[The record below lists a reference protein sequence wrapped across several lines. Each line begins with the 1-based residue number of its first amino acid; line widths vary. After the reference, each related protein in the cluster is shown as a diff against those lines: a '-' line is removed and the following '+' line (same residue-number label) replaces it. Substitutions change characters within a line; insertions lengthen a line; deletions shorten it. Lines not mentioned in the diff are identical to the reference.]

1 MDDTLLCLFA
11 TEDDSED
18 DQTIEDMKTLLA
30 FSLLK
35 EPKKVTFAIDLQTI
49 DQKSCIELFWCDI
62 FYYSTLFHYYMI
74 FYDS

>member
-11 TEDDSED
+11 AEDDSED
-18 DQTIEDMKTLLA
+18 DQTIEDIETLLA

-35 EPKKVTFAIDLQTI
+35 EPNKVTFAIDLETI
-49 DQKSCIELFWCDI
+49 DQKSCIELFRCYI
-62 FYYSTLFHYYMI
+62 FYYSTLFHCSMI